1 VLYAEHEE
9 SRLDPQG
16 HPRVIADTQLRKQI
30 AMLERKTFASSRQL
44 LGLVIII
51 VILLGRTG

>member
-1 VLYAEHEE
+1 MGPD
-9 SRLDPQG
+9 SQG
-16 HPRVIADTQLRKQI
+16 NPNVTANTQLREQI